1 MGPFL
6 HDERG
11 CQKQRPSAAHRQIVY
26 NAVKRQPSDVAARK
40 EQRRDNEKVRRKRN
54 ARSSYIEHRLV
65 I

>member
-1 MGPFL
+1 MGPLL
-6 HDERG
+6 HDERS

-26 NAVKRQPSDVAARK
+26 SAQPSDVAARK
-40 EQRRDNEKVRRKRN
+40 EQWRDNERVRRKRN